1 MQKKGKK
8 KNTIATVFGV
18 LLFSAVV
25 LIGSYYMMQLP
36 DLYKEIIGG
45 VLVVASMVVI
55 GVAAAKAK
63 ADASTKEW

>member
-63 ADASTKEW
+63 ADASAKEW

>member
-45 VLVVASMVVI
+45 VIVVASMVVI